1 MEKRINYLVGIDI
14 SKQTFDVSLGKNSS
28 KGLVKKTCFS
38 NNLEGYASFIKWLKI
53 QAVELSEI
61 LFCLEN
67 TGIYHRQLV
76 SYLLSKSAFVWVASA
91 VEIKWSM
98 GLQRGKSD
106 QVDSERIMH
115 YAYRYQDKAVGF
127 KMTSKSLSQITD
139 LMSVRERLMDCI
151 NRLKVPIK
159 EYKSLDL
166 LEQALLIEQ
175 ACSES
180 LASLEAELKRLEGKI
195 RKVIEQDNQLAVL
208 YEYIT
213 SVSCV
218 GFVAASYFLV
228 YTKGFTK
235 FDNPKQFAAYSGV
248 APFEYSSG
256 TSVRGRTKVHA
267 MANKRMKK
275 ILHMCA
281 LSSIRHNPEMK
292 RYFDRKVTE
301 GKNKMLVLN
310 AIRNKIIQRVFACV
324 KNERLYVTDYQ
335 RA

>member
-1 MEKRINYLVGIDI
+1 MP
-14 SKQTFDVSLGKNSS
+14 
-28 KGLVKKTCFS
+28 
-38 NNLEGYASFIKWLKI
+38 
-53 QAVELSEI
+53 
-61 LFCLEN
+61 

-235 FDNPKQFAAYSGV
+235 FDNPK
-248 APFEYSSG
+248 
-256 TSVRGRTKVHA
+256 
-267 MANKRMKK
+267 
-275 ILHMCA
+275 HM
-281 LSSIRHNPEMK
+281 LWQI
-292 RYFDRKVTE
+292 
-301 GKNKMLVLN
+301 
-310 AIRNKIIQRVFACV
+310 
-324 KNERLYVTDYQ
+324 NE
-335 RA
+335 

>member
-1 MEKRINYLVGIDI
+1 MEKRIDYIVGIDI
-14 SKQTFDVSLGKNSS
+14 SKQTFDVCLGKNNSTSS
-28 KGLVKKTCFS
+28 VKKACFK
-38 NNLEGYASFIKWLKI
+38 NNLNGYECFLNWLETAS
-53 QAVELSEI
+53 VELSEI

-76 SYLLSKSAFVWVASA
+76 VHLLSKSGYVWVASA
-91 VEIKWSM
+91 IDIKWSM

-106 QVDSERIMH
+106 QVDSERIMC

-127 KMTSKSLSQITD
+127 KMTSQSIGQIAD
-139 LMSVRERLMDCI
+139 LMSLRERLINCI
-151 NRLKVPIK
+151 KRLKVPIK
-159 EYKSLDL
+159 ESKASGL

-180 LASLEAELKRLEGKI
+180 LASLEVELKALEGKI
-195 RKVIEQDNQLAVL
+195 RKIIEQDDQLADL

-228 YTKGFTK
+228 YTNGFTK

-256 TSVRGRTKVHA
+256 TSVRGRTKVHP
-267 MANKRMKK
+267 MANKQMKK

-292 RYFDRKVTE
+292 SYFNRKVTE

-310 AIRNKIIQRVFACV
+310 AVRNKIIQRVFSCV
-324 KNERLYVTDYQ
+324 KNQRLYVRHYQ